1 MPTINKTKA
10 WLFGLTLVIAVCI
23 IYETSS
29 RSQTVTTQN
38 VPIQRIQSNI
48 SHRQELALFWN
59 EADYKKRLPKCII
72 VGVRKAGTRALKDF
86 LSIHPRIVVAKR
98 EQHFFG
104 LPLKYRKGMVHRWI
118 FNIFLAFGLY
128 SCALSWRVHHSSLT
142 SSLLITFLVHLLPW
156 LSPLGTGQFPLDNP
170 PHPWTIP
177 PLYVCYP
184 WLAWTPSNLC
194 YYALVQA
201 VSQPLYPF
209 PHVLLYFL
217 WCCV

>member
-104 LPLKYRKGMVHRWI
+104 LPLKYRKGMFYFHRFI
-118 FNIFLAFGLY
+118 LNTLRLKFNIEIISLILAEEPISFSLAFWQD
-128 SCALSWRVHHSSLT
+128 SCTMS
-142 SSLLITFLVHLLPW
+142 
-156 LSPLGTGQFPLDNP
+156 
-170 PHPWTIP
+170 
-177 PLYVCYP
+177 
-184 WLAWTPSNLC
+184 
-194 YYALVQA
+194 
-201 VSQPLYPF
+201 
-209 PHVLLYFL
+209 
-217 WCCV
+217 